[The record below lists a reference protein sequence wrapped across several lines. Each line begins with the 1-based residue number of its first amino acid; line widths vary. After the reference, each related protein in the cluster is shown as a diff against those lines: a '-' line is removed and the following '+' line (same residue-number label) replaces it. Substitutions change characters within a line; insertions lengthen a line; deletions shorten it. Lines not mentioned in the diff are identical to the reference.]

1 MMIPV
6 SDKQASDLLFSMY
19 QGHQKMIAARVS
31 AAIGS
36 FWLSMIDPAYFGDTW
51 NRFNPIVRGIIDT
64 HYQMCAAD
72 ASNYYGLSRAVA
84 GFYGPTVPGSYLGSG
99 YLETLTDKAGK
110 GSFYQH
116 IDSGKTVAV
125 ASEMARRGLMGASV
139 RVVLNGGRN
148 TVTNAAAG
156 DNVATGWERI
166 VESSPCA
173 YCAMHAASGGVRKD
187 QSFSFRAHD
196 HCTCLARVVFRGQES
211 ANAGLVS
218 DWQRVTAGQNGKAA
232 VKAWDQYWSEK
243 NGSNGN
249 GGGGAEATPA
259 STAEGAGYAPVE
271 DQPVGLA

>member
-6 SDKQASDLLFSMY
+6 PAKQASDLLFDMY
-19 QGHQKMIAARVS
+19 QGHQKLIAARAS

-36 FWLSMIDPAYFGDTW
+36 FWLSIIDPAYFSDTW
-51 NRFNPIVRGIIDT
+51 TRFSPILRGIIDT
-64 HYQMCAAD
+64 HYQMSAAD

-84 GFYGPTVPGSYLGSG
+84 GFVGPNVPGSDLAGG
-99 YLETLTDKAGK
+99 YLETITDKVGK
-110 GSFYQH
+110 GSFYRQ
-116 IDSGKTVAV
+116 IDSGKSVAA
-125 ASEMARRGLMGASV
+125 ASEIARRGLMGTSV

-166 VESSPCA
+166 VESGPCA
-173 YCAMHAASGGVRKD
+173 YCAMHAASGGVRKE

-196 HCTCLARVVFRGQES
+196 YCTCLARVVFKGQSS
-211 ANAGLVS
+211 ANVGLSEEWGRTTV
-218 DWQRVTAGQNGKAA
+218 GKNGKDAVAA
-232 VKAWDQYWSEK
+232 WNQYWSEK

-249 GGGGAEATPA
+249 GSGGAEATPA
-259 STAEGAGYAPVE
+259 PTAEGAGNAPVE

>member
-6 SDKQASDLLFSMY
+6 SDKQASDMLFSMY
-19 QGHQKMIAARVS
+19 KGHQKLIAARVS

-36 FWLSMIDPAYFGDTW
+36 FWSSMIDPAYFGDTW
-51 NRFNPIVRGIIDT
+51 NRFSPIVRGIIDT
-64 HYQMCAAD
+64 HYQMSAAD

-84 GFYGPTVPGSYLGSG
+84 GFVGPTVPGRNLASG

-110 GSFYQH
+110 GSFYRQV
-116 IDSGKTVAV
+116 DSGKPAAV

-173 YCAMHAASGGVRKD
+173 DCARRAASGGVRKE
-187 QSFSFRAHD
+187 QSSSFRAHD
-196 HCTCLARVVFRGQES
+196 HCTCLARVVFKGQSS
-211 ANAGLVS
+211 ANAGLAEE
-218 DWQRVTAGQNGKAA
+218 WGRTTMGKNGKDAIAA
-232 VKAWDQYWSEK
+232 WNQYWSEK
-243 NGSNGN
+243 NGSNRN

-259 STAEGAGYAPVE
+259 STAEGAGDAPVE
-271 DQPVGLA
+271 VQ

>member
-6 SDKQASDLLFSMY
+6 SDKQASDLLFSLY

-51 NRFNPIVRGIIDT
+51 NRFSPVVRGIIDT

-84 GFYGPTVPGSYLGSG
+84 GFVGPTVPGSNLGSG

-110 GSFYQH
+110 GSFYRQV
-116 IDSGKTVAV
+116 DSGKTVAV
-125 ASEMARRGLMGASV
+125 ASDMARRGLMGASM

-156 DNVATGWERI
+156 DDVAIGWERI

-173 YCAMHAASGGVRKD
+173 YCAMHAASGGVRKE
-187 QSFSFRAHD
+187 QSSSFRAHD
-196 HCTCLARVVFRGQES
+196 HCTCLARVVFRGQDS
-211 ANAGLVS
+211 ANTDLAGQ
-218 DWQRVTAGQNGKAA
+218 WAKTTAGQTGKAA
-232 VKAWDQYWSEK
+232 VAAWNQYWSEK

-249 GGGGAEATPA
+249 GGGGAEAAPA
-259 STAEGAGYAPVE
+259 STGEGAGDAPVE
-271 DQPVGLA
+271 VQPVGLA